1 MRKRSVPLAGLAGV
15 QDCCI
20 NYAII
25 STHTA
30 MKTGKGV
37 ISTLYSMSYDVM
49 GITQASVQGF
59 VTHYI
64 T

>member
-1 MRKRSVPLAGLAGV
+1 
-15 QDCCI
+15 
-20 NYAII
+20 
-25 STHTA
+25 

-37 ISTLYSMSYDVM
+37 MTTLYSMSYDVM

-64 T
+64 K

>member
-1 MRKRSVPLAGLAGV
+1 MRKCSVPLAGLAGV
-15 QDCCI
+15 QSYCI
-20 NYAII
+20 NHAKLCI
-25 STHTA
+25 HTA

-37 ISTLYSMSYDVM
+37 ISTLYSMSYELM

-64 T
+64 K